1 MTSDMEVTMSA
12 SRIITA
18 TEFKATCLDLLD
30 QVGSGAI
37 TRLTVTKRG
46 KPVAVVT
53 APLPERAHIEALFG
67 SMAGSVII
75 PPGFDLTAPA
85 FEGVMEAAMDEP
97 PEGAA

>member
-1 MTSDMEVTMSA
+1 MTMSA
-12 SRIITA
+12 TRTITA

-53 APLPERAHIEALFG
+53 APPEQQHPFDVLYG
-67 SMAGSVII
+67 MMAGSVII

-85 FEGVMEAAMDEP
+85 FEGVMEAAMDDP
-97 PEGAA
+97 PETGA